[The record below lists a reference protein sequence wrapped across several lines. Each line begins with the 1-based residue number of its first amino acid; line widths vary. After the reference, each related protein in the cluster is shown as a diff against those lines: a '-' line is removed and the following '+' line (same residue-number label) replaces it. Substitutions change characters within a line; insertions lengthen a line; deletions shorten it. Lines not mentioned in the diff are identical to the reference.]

1 MSASGKWPTSKIFLI
16 DFIKHRWNPSPPP
29 FLKGG
34 CRTSQKLSQL
44 GGGGGGVPKILVER
58 ADNTEMGGVDVEM
71 RVATFLLVYSSIAF
85 TVCGEKEVCFI
96 TF

>member
-16 DFIKHRWNPSPPP
+16 DFIKYRWNPSPPP

-44 GGGGGGVPKILVER
+44 GGGGGTKNFGRK
-58 ADNTEMGGVDVEM
+58 GG
-71 RVATFLLVYSSIAF
+71 
-85 TVCGEKEVCFI
+85 
-96 TF
+96 